1 MVGEE
6 DEAAACKSR
15 IGGPGKLLF
24 ELLLL
29 LLLLPLLFLPWFRL
43 GPSVEDKK

>member
-15 IGGPGKLLF
+15 IGGPGKLL
-24 ELLLL
+24 L
-29 LLLLPLLFLPWFRL
+29 LLFLPLFRL
-43 GPSVEDKK
+43 GPSVDDKK